1 LLVLVVGIVS
11 FAVACEDEPRSEA
24 EPTETTAAATD
35 LPVETTAPSPTVPP
49 GASGIR
55 GYDFSMQ
62 ADVAAFIT
70 ENGGEVDTTA
80 IVYADLTG
88 DGAEE
93 AIVPISSGGTLGNLA
108 IFVFSYD
115 DLYGATVLLQEEPEA
130 GGGILA
136 DLQEG
141 QLFVDVAVYG
151 PNDPE
156 CCPSLVRRTYYRWDG
171 SALVVDREE
180 ESPADPGFR

>member
-1 LLVLVVGIVS
+1 MIS
-11 FAVACEDEPRSEA
+11 FAAGCEEESSSEA
-24 EPTETTAAATD
+24 EPTQTPAVATD
-35 LPVETTAPSPTVPP
+35 LPVETEPAAPTVTP

-55 GYDFSMQ
+55 EYDFSTQ

-93 AIVPISSGGTLGNLA
+93 AIVPISSGGTLGNLV

-115 DLYGATVLLQEEPEA
+115 DLYGATVLLQAEPEA
-130 GGGILA
+130 GGGITA

-180 ESPADPGFR
+180 EIPADPGAR